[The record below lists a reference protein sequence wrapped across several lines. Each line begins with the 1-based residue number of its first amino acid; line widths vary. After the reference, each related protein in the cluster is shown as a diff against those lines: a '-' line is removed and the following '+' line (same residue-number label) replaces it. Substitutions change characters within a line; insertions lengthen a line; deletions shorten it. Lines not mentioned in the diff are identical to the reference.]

1 MLASADKIAPF
12 KRAPFK
18 RVTNEHATTGVL
30 SVTSATTGVLSVTSA
45 TTGILPVTNATTGI
59 LPVTN
64 EHATTGVLSV
74 TSATTGVLSV
84 TNATTGVLS
93 VTSATTGV
101 LSVTNAT
108 TGVLSVTSATT
119 GVLSVTNATTGV
131 LSVTSA
137 TTGILPVT
145 NATTGILPVTNEHA
159 TTGVLSVTSA
169 TTGVLSVTSATTGIL
184 PVTNEHA
191 TCLPL
196 KETQEY
202 KEAFTHCREAL
213 EETALIFAESGYN
226 VEMSGWKWN
235 DSYKFSKKHAQ
246 LSIECDIAHYATNKK
261 LIVDGR
267 EFICA
272 RAVYRDPTGQ
282 ILFAAKST
290 PLKEIKEGGHGTRA
304 HLYISAAR
312 ITPHPSD
319 SSKSFYEYVICVD
332 MKGMMFKSVLNPVLG
347 RLLLE
352 DVENVRKYCDQLSKQ

>member
-1 MLASADKIAPF
+1 MI
-12 KRAPFK
+12 
-18 RVTNEHATTGVL
+18 
-30 SVTSATTGVLSVTSA
+30 
-45 TTGILPVTNATTGI
+45 
-59 LPVTN
+59 
-64 EHATTGVLSV
+64 
-74 TSATTGVLSV
+74 
-84 TNATTGVLS
+84 
-93 VTSATTGV
+93 
-101 LSVTNAT
+101 
-108 TGVLSVTSATT
+108 
-119 GVLSVTNATTGV
+119 
-131 LSVTSA
+131 
-137 TTGILPVT
+137 
-145 NATTGILPVTNEHA
+145 
-159 TTGVLSVTSA
+159 
-169 TTGVLSVTSATTGIL
+169 
-184 PVTNEHA
+184 
-191 TCLPL
+191 
-196 KETQEY
+196 QY

-226 VEMSGWKWN
+226 VEMSGWKPDHSNETTKMYYNDRKNGRYFAGKTSLNLSAEKALHAIFLNVEDAVKWN